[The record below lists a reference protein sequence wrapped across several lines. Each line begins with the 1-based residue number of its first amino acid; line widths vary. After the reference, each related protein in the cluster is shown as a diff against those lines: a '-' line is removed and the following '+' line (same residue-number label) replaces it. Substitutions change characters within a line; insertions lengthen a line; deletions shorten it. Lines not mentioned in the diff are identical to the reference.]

1 MAFPNRKY
9 LRYKTVELIEA
20 GESFLKENNIIELK
34 EIQYEIFCRQ
44 RPYTARKLEDI
55 KTKITLFLENN
66 LKENKISN
74 NSTIKKEETVSIKIP
89 SVKKSSST
97 IVFIYS
103 QSLLSSFC

>member
-20 GESFLKENNIIELK
+20 GENFLKENNIKELK
-34 EIQYEIFCRQ
+34 EIQYEIGFRR

-66 LKENKISN
+66 SKENKISN
-74 NSTIKKEETVSIKIP
+74 NSTIKKTK
-89 SVKKSSST
+89 T
-97 IVFIYS
+97 
-103 QSLLSSFC
+103 